1 MIDFEARRIIE
12 ALRSGVSSRA
22 ASRYFSSAR
31 PRIMDMVSNALDD
44 ARTNRLS
51 GGMVVSG
58 SYGEGKTHLLNA
70 VFNMAHK
77 NNMVVSFVSLS
88 KETPFDKLYLVYQK
102 LINNTYLPDRM
113 QPGFKDVFENMT
125 PNTPFVAEMLEYS
138 LSKTETNKLYYLLK
152 SYLNT
157 EDYDEK
163 FMLLA
168 DIEGDF
174 VTMQVLNKI
183 YKRIFNEK
191 VKSPV
196 TFSKTKHIMDYFEFM
211 SRLFLLLGYQGWVIL
226 FDEAELI
233 GKLGKKTRLKAYSN
247 MDRFLCP
254 AKNLEAVYS
263 IFTLG
268 ASFAEDVIEGKR
280 EFEYIAESF
289 MDIETRKAIHNTLN
303 TIKAAEQ
310 LLPLSREETLAILDK
325 VREFHGKAYGWN
337 ADVDMKEVLAVIE
350 KRSNLLRTRI
360 RAAVEFLDQLYQ
372 YGQAGNIKIDDLGQP
387 GYEEDLTSLDPLL
400 DRGNL

>member
-31 PRIMDMVSNALDD
+31 PQLMEMISNSLYDV
-44 ARTNRLS
+44 RTNGAS
-51 GGMVVSG
+51 GGLIVSG

-70 VFNMAHK
+70 VFNMAQK
-77 NNMVVSFVSLS
+77 DNMVVSFVSLS

-113 QPGFKDVFENMT
+113 QPGFNDIFENMT
-125 PNTPFVAEMLEYS
+125 PNSPFVAEMNEYS
-138 LSKTETNKLYYLLK
+138 LSKTETNKLYYLIK

-174 VTMQVLNKI
+174 VTAQVLNRV

-191 VKSPV
+191 VKSSV
-196 TFSKTKHIMDYFEFM
+196 TFSKTKHIIDYFEYM
-211 SRLFLLLGYQGWVIL
+211 SHLFLKLGYKGWVIL

-233 GKLGKKTRLKAYSN
+233 GKFGKKTRLKAYGN
-247 MDRFLCP
+247 MDKFLNP
-254 AKNLEAVYS
+254 DRKLESVYS
-263 IFTLG
+263 IFTFG
-268 ASFAEDVIEGKR
+268 ASFAEDIIEGKQ
-280 EFEYIAESF
+280 EFVNLDESF
-289 MDIETRKAIHNTLN
+289 MDIGSRNSIRNALNAI
-303 TIKAAEQ
+303 KDAEQ
-310 LLPLSREETLAILDK
+310 LLPLTQDEVLAVFDK
-325 VREFHGKAYGWN
+325 LRMFHFRAYDWN
-337 ADVDMKEVLAVIE
+337 CDVDMKEVYAIVE
-350 KRSNLLRTRI
+350 KRSRLLRTRI
-360 RAAVEFLDQLYQ
+360 RAAVEFLDQLFQ
-372 YGQAGNIKIDDLGQP
+372 YGRAGRIKIDDLGRA
-387 GYEEDLTSLDPLL
+387 GYDEDLTPLDVLI
-400 DRGNL
+400 DESR